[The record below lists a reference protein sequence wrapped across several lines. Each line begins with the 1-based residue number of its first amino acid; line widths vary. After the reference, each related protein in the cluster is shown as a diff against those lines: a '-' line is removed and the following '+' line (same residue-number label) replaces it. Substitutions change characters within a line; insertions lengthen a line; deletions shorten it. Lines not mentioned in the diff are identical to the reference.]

1 MQIDIHPE
9 KKLVC
14 IWLTKAESA
23 DASAQEQLRPL
34 YDRFRKQKF
43 LVAVFRSGGHSATTE
58 SSLRNARSELV
69 KNLHDKRRCRGGS
82 VFFLL
87 LFSESCDTILS
98 KISRKAGDVN

>member
-1 MQIDIHPE
+1 MQLDIHPE

-43 LVAVFRSGGHSATTE
+43 LVAVFRSGCQNLTDLT
-58 SSLRNARSELV
+58 SELLRYNR
-69 KNLHDKRRCRGGS
+69 K
-82 VFFLL
+82 
-87 LFSESCDTILS
+87 LFAEREVRAGKES
-98 KISRKAGDVN
+98 A

>member
-34 YDRFRKQKF
+34 YDRFRKQKV
-43 LVAVFRSGGHSATTE
+43 LVAVFRSGGQDLTDLT
-58 SSLRNARSELV
+58 SELLRYNR
-69 KNLHDKRRCRGGS
+69 K
-82 VFFLL
+82 
-87 LFSESCDTILS
+87 LFAEREVRAGKES
-98 KISRKAGDVN
+98 A